1 MEEKT
6 VLEGLSPNQPKPQTG
21 PDLDDLIFAGEGWK
35 ASDR

>member
-6 VLEGLSPNQPKPQTG
+6 VLEGLFPDTPKSKTG

>member
-6 VLEGLSPNQPKPQTG
+6 VLEGLFPNQPKPQNG

>member
-1 MEEKT
+1 MEEKKIS
-6 VLEGLSPNQPKPQTG
+6 EGLLPNQPAPSPK

>member
-6 VLEGLSPNQPKPQTG
+6 VLEGLFPNQPKPKTG